1 MYTIAETDRFK
12 KKAATLWTEEERLAF
27 LVWLASHP
35 LQGDVIPNGG
45 GLRKV
50 RWHMAGKGK
59 RGGVRVIYYNLLADG
74 LIIAADIYAKNER
87 ENIGAKDLHNLN
99 DEIKNWDIPAIVA
112 AAVADD
118 PDINPDDLAAS
129 LAEIQAGQYHP
140 VTITAITETRHKTGL
155 SQNKF
160 AAALG
165 IPANTLKSWEQ
176 GQRKP
181 SGAAAALLKLL
192 DKHPELIHE
201 LGA

>member
-1 MYTIAETDRFK
+1 M
-12 KKAATLWTEEERLAF
+12 
-27 LVWLASHP
+27 
-35 LQGDVIPNGG
+35 
-45 GLRKV
+45 
-50 RWHMAGKGK
+50 
-59 RGGVRVIYYNLLADG
+59 
-74 LIIAADIYAKNER
+74 
-87 ENIGAKDLHNLN
+87 N

-112 AAVADD
+112 ATLADD
-118 PDINPDDLAAS
+118 PNINPDDLAAS

-140 VTITAITETRHKTGL
+140 VTITTITETRHKTGL

>member
-1 MYTIAETDRFK
+1 M
-12 KKAATLWTEEERLAF
+12 
-27 LVWLASHP
+27 
-35 LQGDVIPNGG
+35 
-45 GLRKV
+45 
-50 RWHMAGKGK
+50 
-59 RGGVRVIYYNLLADG
+59 
-74 LIIAADIYAKNER
+74 
-87 ENIGAKDLHNLN
+87 N

-112 AAVADD
+112 ATLADD

>member
-1 MYTIAETDRFK
+1 M
-12 KKAATLWTEEERLAF
+12 
-27 LVWLASHP
+27 
-35 LQGDVIPNGG
+35 
-45 GLRKV
+45 
-50 RWHMAGKGK
+50 
-59 RGGVRVIYYNLLADG
+59 
-74 LIIAADIYAKNER
+74 
-87 ENIGAKDLHNLN
+87 N

-112 AAVADD
+112 AALADD
-118 PDINPDDLAAS
+118 PNINPDDLAAS

-140 VTITAITETRHKTGL
+140 VTTITETRHKTGL

-176 GQRKP
+176 GQRRP